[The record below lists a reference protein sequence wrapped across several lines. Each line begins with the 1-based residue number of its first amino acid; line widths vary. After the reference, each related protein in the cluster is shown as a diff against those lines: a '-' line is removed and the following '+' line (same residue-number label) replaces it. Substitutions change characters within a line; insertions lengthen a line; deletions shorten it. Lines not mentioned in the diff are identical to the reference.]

1 MRDISL
7 HIMDLA
13 QNSLSAGA
21 KLITIDIEV
30 VGGRLTYK
38 LSDDGKGMAKEQV
51 EAVLSPF
58 VSSRTTRKVG
68 LGIPLTK
75 HSAEITGGS
84 FFVESSLGEGT
95 LVSATYVLSSI
106 DCIPLGDLTATL
118 LTLISGNADTVE
130 FVVNISAGEK
140 SFNMNTAEIKKML
153 SGISLSEP
161 EVIKWLHGYL
171 DENIADCLGGYIT

>member
-30 VGGRLTYK
+30 IGDRLTFK
-38 LSDDGKGMAKEQV
+38 LTDDGKGMPKEQV
-51 EAVLSPF
+51 EAVVSPF

-75 HSAEITGGS
+75 QSAEITGGS
-84 FFVESSLGEGT
+84 FSVESSLGKGT
-95 LVSATYVLSSI
+95 VVSAKYVLSSI
-106 DCIPLGDLTATL
+106 DCIPLGDLAGTL
-118 LTLISGNADTVE
+118 LSLISGNPDSVDFA
-130 FVVNISAGEK
+130 VNIKAGEK
-140 SFNMNTAEIKKML
+140 SFNMNTAYIKEML
-153 SGISLSEP
+153 SGISLNEP
-161 EVIKWLHGYL
+161 EVVKWLHGYL

>member
-30 VGGRLTYK
+30 IGDRLTFK
-38 LSDDGKGMAKEQV
+38 LTDDGKGMPKEQV
-51 EAVLSPF
+51 EAVVSPF

-75 HSAEITGGS
+75 QSAEITGEA
-84 FFVESSLGEGT
+84 FR
-95 LVSATYVLSSI
+95 
-106 DCIPLGDLTATL
+106 
-118 LTLISGNADTVE
+118 
-130 FVVNISAGEK
+130 
-140 SFNMNTAEIKKML
+140 
-153 SGISLSEP
+153 
-161 EVIKWLHGYL
+161 
-171 DENIADCLGGYIT
+171 